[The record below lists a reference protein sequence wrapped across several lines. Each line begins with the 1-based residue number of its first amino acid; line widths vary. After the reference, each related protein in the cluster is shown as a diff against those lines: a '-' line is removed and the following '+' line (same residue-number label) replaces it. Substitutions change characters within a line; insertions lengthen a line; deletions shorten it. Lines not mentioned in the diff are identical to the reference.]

1 MGERS
6 MQTNRN
12 TKSKSW
18 SLVASNLL
26 LIGWQC
32 NHYHYIS
39 FEWYWEFINWIPTP
53 RFQVVSLAKHT
64 FKSNELLLVNA
75 TRDVPCEFTI
85 GSGYYTT
92 EFWDEDCKMSIF
104 WGVTELRTKLGRG
117 QGDVTLFMDACR
129 SMNSRNVTAT
139 FLISCTLLNMANWT
153 VAAYSNSVAFLQNW
167 KRHFPL
173 VLAPKC
179 QVSNYYNSFMVIQD
193 VTTWDV
199 AQCCA

>member
-129 SMNSRNVTAT
+129 SRNSRNAASIGAT
-139 FLISCTLLNMANWT
+139 SGAGC
-153 VAAYSNSVAFLQNW
+153 
-167 KRHFPL
+167 
-173 VLAPKC
+173 
-179 QVSNYYNSFMVIQD
+179 QD
-193 VTTWDV
+193 VSTVEFAYQTGGAFWRQDFV
-199 AQCCA
+199 KSTNKKSHVTRGGWLQA